1 MNDSN
6 SEISGFL
13 IKINIL
19 HKAIM
24 ASPIML
30 GTVVYLLADNPYL
43 LILNAWALLLVFA
56 ISAIVLGFYLSGL
69 FFKKYLSGISNN
81 AQLSQKLERYQ
92 TAFLLKMVFLEMP
105 ALVSVAIFYLTQN
118 LLYLIIVGG
127 IVAYMSLQTPK
138 KENIILSLDLRGAE
152 RDKINQAH

>member
-6 SEISGFL
+6 SEISGFK
-13 IKINIL
+13 IKINML

-24 ASPIML
+24 ATPIML

-43 LILNAWALLLVFA
+43 LILNAWDLLLVFA
-56 ISAIVLGFYLSGL
+56 ISAIILGFYLSGL

-81 AQLSQKLERYQ
+81 APLSQKLERYQ

>member
-1 MNDSN
+1 M
-6 SEISGFL
+6 
-13 IKINIL
+13 L

-43 LILNAWALLLVFA
+43 LILNAWDLLLVFA

-81 AQLSQKLERYQ
+81 APLFQKLERYQ